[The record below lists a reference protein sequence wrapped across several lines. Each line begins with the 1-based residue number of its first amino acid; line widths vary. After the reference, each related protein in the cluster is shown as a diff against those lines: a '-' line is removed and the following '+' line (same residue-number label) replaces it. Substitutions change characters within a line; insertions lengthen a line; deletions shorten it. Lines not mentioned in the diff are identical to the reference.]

1 MMKKYKK
8 TLIITSILILVP
20 MLVGLIL
27 WNRLPDTIAT
37 HFGSD
42 NEPNG
47 WSSKFT
53 VVFGM
58 PLIMLALHWICLAA
72 TMNDPKK
79 KNISGKM
86 FRIILWV
93 VPVVTILTLSLTYLN
108 ALGIRVDIGMFVNL
122 LMGVLFIII
131 GNYLPKCK
139 QNYTAGFRIPWT
151 LSSEENWNKTHRLAG
166 WLCLIGGI
174 LFLLNAFWLS
184 EGMLIVIM
192 GLVFIPVIYSFVLY
206 KKGV

>member
-27 WNRLPDTIAT
+27 WNRLPDTMAT

-42 NEPNG
+42 NEANG
-47 WSSKFT
+47 WSSKPF

-58 PLIMLALHWICLAA
+58 PLIMLALHWICLIA

-86 FRIILWV
+86 FRIIFWI
-93 VPVVTILTLSLTYLN
+93 VPVTTILTLTLTYLN
-108 ALGIRVDIGMFVNL
+108 ALGVQVDIGMFVNL

-139 QNYTAGFRIPWT
+139 LNYTAGFRIPWT

-184 EGMLIVIM
+184 EVMLIVIM
-192 GLVFIPVIYSFVLY
+192 GLVLIPSIYSFILY